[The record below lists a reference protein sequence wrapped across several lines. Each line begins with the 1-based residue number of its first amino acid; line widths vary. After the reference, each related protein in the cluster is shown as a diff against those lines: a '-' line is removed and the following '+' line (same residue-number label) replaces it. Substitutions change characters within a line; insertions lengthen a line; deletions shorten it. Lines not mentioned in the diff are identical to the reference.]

1 MIVLDH
7 LSKTYV
13 GSAGAHEALRDI
25 NLHVEPGDVFGI
37 IGQSGAGKSTL
48 VRCIN
53 LLERP
58 TSGRI
63 LIDGVDVTNYQGC
76 DLRRLREGIGMIFQ
90 NFSLFQQ
97 RTVLDNVMFPLTI
110 RGEKKDAAKR
120 RALELLDVVELAD
133 KAHRYPSELSGG
145 QQQRVAIA
153 RALANNPRIML
164 CDEATSA
171 LDPNTTRSILA
182 LLKEINEKMGV
193 TIIVITHEMKVVE
206 QICNRVAV
214 LDGGK
219 VVETGNVSDVFV
231 SPKSAMARELIL
243 PKGGAV
249 KDFRGGKIIRL
260 VFDGGSSFE
269 PVVANICLECRAAVN
284 IMGADTKDIG
294 GRAFGQILLQLPEDE
309 GTQKRILGYLNS
321 RGLTY
326 EEVSA

>member
-1 MIVLDH
+1 MIELKN
-7 LSKTYV
+7 LSKHFDTASGGV
-13 GSAGAHEALRDI
+13 DAVQDVSLTINDGDI
-25 NLHVEPGDVFGI
+25 FGI
-37 IGQSGAGKSTL
+37 IGLSGAGKSTL

-58 TSGRI
+58 TEGEV
-63 LIDGVDVTNYQGC
+63 LLDGE
-76 DLRRLREGIGMIFQ
+76 DLCRLSPSELRKRRRQITMIFQ
-90 NFSLFQQ
+90 GFNLLSQ
-97 RTVLDNVMFPLTI
+97 RTALANVCYPMEI
-110 RGEKKDAAKR
+110 AGVKKSERIEKARK
-120 RALELLDVVELAD
+120 LLGIVGLSDRENS
-133 KAHRYPSELSGG
+133 YPSQLSGG
-145 QQQRVAIA
+145 QKQRVAIA
-153 RALANNPRIML
+153 RALATDPKVLL

-260 VFDGGSSFE
+260 VFDGSSSFE

-294 GRAFGQILLQLPEDE
+294 GRAFGQMLLQLPEDE
-309 GTQKRILGYLNS
+309 GAQKRILGYLNS